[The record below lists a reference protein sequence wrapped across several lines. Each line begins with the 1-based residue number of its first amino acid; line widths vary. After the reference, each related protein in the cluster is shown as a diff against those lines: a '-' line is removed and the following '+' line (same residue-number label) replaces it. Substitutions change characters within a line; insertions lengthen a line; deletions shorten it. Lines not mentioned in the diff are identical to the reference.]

1 LIGGDFLEDYPIN
14 FIKSY
19 LWGRYIRK
27 REKTYNP
34 GYLINEFPYRLFIC
48 WGCYEEKIFY
58 ATYPI
63 PGTHWHG
70 LYCWSCWKKRTGAKK
85 RVDTGINS
93 YVFDDGDF
101 IEWLDISNALEKI
114 KFTARQKHVLHF
126 YMMEYSER
134 MIAEKLEL
142 HQTTVH
148 EHLKTI
154 FKKIYEYLNGY
165 PIKTPSQMTHIS
177 EEELL
182 NVKTEL
188 QFKRN

>member
-1 LIGGDFLEDYPIN
+1 MTVKGGDQLEDYPIN

-34 GYLINEFPYRLFIC
+34 GHILNEFPYRLFIC

-93 YVFDDGDF
+93 YVFDDTKDKITSVIGHGDISMALWQAVRAAQYRGGDF
-101 IEWLDISNALEKI
+101 KWDFI
-114 KFTARQKHVLHF
+114 
-126 YMMEYSER
+126 
-134 MIAEKLEL
+134 
-142 HQTTVH
+142 
-148 EHLKTI
+148 
-154 FKKIYEYLNGY
+154 
-165 PIKTPSQMTHIS
+165 
-177 EEELL
+177 
-182 NVKTEL
+182 
-188 QFKRN
+188 